1 MAAPNLINPT
11 TITGKTTY
19 VTLANTNET
28 DLLTNA
34 SASNKALRVTSIY
47 AANIDGVVSVDC
59 TLKIYSA
66 ASGGTGYPMVNT
78 VSVPAD
84 ATVVLVG
91 KDAPIWLEEDRRLT
105 VQASAGNDL
114 TVVCSYEEVG

>member
-1 MAAPNLINPT
+1 MAAPNLINPG

-19 VTLANTNET
+19 LTLANTTET
-28 DLLTNA
+28 DLLVNA
-34 SASNKALRVTSIY
+34 SGSNKALRVTAIY

-59 TLKIYSA
+59 TLRIYNA
-66 ASGGTGYPMVNT
+66 ASGGTGFPLANT
-78 VSVPAD
+78 ITVPAD

-91 KDAPIWLEEDRRLT
+91 KDAPIWLEENNRLT

-114 TVVCSYEEVG
+114 TVVCSYEDVS

>member
-1 MAAPNLINPT
+1 MVAPNLINPT

-19 VTLANTNET
+19 LTLANTTET
-28 DLLTNA
+28 TLLTNA
-34 SASNKALRVTSIY
+34 ANSNKALRGVSIY

-59 TLKIYSA
+59 TLDIYDA
-66 ASGGTGYPMVNT
+66 ATGGTGYPIVNT
-78 VSVPAD
+78 VTIPAD

-91 KDAPIWLEEDRRLT
+91 KDAPIWLEENQRLT

-114 TVVCSYEEVG
+114 TVVCSYEDIS

>member
-19 VTLANTNET
+19 LTLANTTET
-28 DLLTNA
+28 TLLTNA
-34 SASNKALRVTSIY
+34 ASSNKALRIVSIY

-59 TLKIYSA
+59 TLDIYDA
-66 ASGGTGYPMVNT
+66 ATGGTGYPIVNT
-78 VSVPAD
+78 VTIPAD

-91 KDAPIWLEEDRRLT
+91 KDAPIWLEENRRLT
-105 VQASAGNDL
+105 VQASAGGDL
-114 TVVCSYEEVG
+114 TIVCSYEEVS